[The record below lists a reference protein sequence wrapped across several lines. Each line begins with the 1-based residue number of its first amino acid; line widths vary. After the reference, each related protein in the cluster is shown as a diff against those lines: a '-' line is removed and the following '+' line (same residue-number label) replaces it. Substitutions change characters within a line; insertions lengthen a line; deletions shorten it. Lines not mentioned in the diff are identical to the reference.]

1 MGYLYRGTCMLG
13 LHYQGQLDII
23 RIVPMIR
30 IMNHQTHEVST
41 TVTRSF
47 LLRLLAVIKF
57 QNIIYGQILHTNEMI
72 CEFNQTETT
81 YETKWSGLIR
91 QFLLVNEVSQNDEP
105 T

>member
-1 MGYLYRGTCMLG
+1 MIG
-13 LHYQGQLDII
+13 LFHQGQPGII
-23 RIVPMIR
+23 RIKETLIR
-30 IMNHQTHEVST
+30 IMNHQNHEVST

-57 QNIIYGQILHTNEMI
+57 QNIIYGQILHTNEMVF
-72 CEFNQTETT
+72 EFNQYETT

-91 QFLLVNEVSQNDEP
+91 QFLLVNEVSQDDEP

>member
-1 MGYLYRGTCMLG
+1 MIG
-13 LHYQGQLDII
+13 LFHQGQPGII
-23 RIVPMIR
+23 RIKETLIR

-72 CEFNQTETT
+72 MNLTNT
-81 YETKWSGLIR
+81 YRPTKWVGT
-91 QFLLVNEVSQNDEP
+91 LVIARLRGESE
-105 T
+105 